1 MKHTWRYAET
11 DRIALLPC
19 RRCGQDSMASRSTY
33 RCVCWK
39 LRLPRRKEEREL

>member
-11 DRIALLPC
+11 DPHELYGYQPC
-19 RRCGQDSMASRSTY
+19 RRCGQSHAAMRPTL

-39 LRLPRRKEEREL
+39 MRLPKRKEK